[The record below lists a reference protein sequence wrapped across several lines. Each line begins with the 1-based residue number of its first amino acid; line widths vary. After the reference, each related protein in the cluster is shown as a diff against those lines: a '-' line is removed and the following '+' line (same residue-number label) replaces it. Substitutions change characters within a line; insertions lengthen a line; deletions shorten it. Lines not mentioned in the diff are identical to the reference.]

1 MTTSFK
7 MYLIRRQQAA
17 KQHMCV
23 RGTGG
28 WLGNWVRDKIAQ
40 KHSIKT
46 NRNCY

>member
-23 RGTGG
+23 GREGG
-28 WLGNWVRDKIAQ
+28 KIAQ
-40 KHSIKT
+40 NTLLKQTEIVI
-46 NRNCY
+46 N